1 MSAPRPADRA
11 QREVRRTVDEDGVVR
26 VELGSGG
33 GARRAWLGAGA
44 AVLVLAGGAAWFAIN
59 GLPGGDT
66 SSGVGSSGRAQAPGP
81 QRSNTT
87 TRPTKNSKDPQN
99 TKRAAPL
106 PVGERAP
113 EGGEARAPAGQ
124 DFAPGSPERDDEAR
138 GDAPEDAE
146 PGIGVDFNSPDR
158 PQASERAGI
167 SAFPAPG
174 TKRIKS
180 GIVVPEDFP
189 LPDGYMRHFQA
200 TDKGQLLQPILMF
213 HPDYQPL
220 DEAGKPIAIPAD
232 RVVPE
237 ELAPPGLAVEYL
249 DVPDDAYADSDGP
262 EKDGEEGGG
271 DGAP

>member
-11 QREVRRTVDEDGVVR
+11 QREIRRTVDEDGVVR
-26 VELGSGG
+26 VELGG
-33 GARRAWLGAGA
+33 GATRAWLGAGA
-44 AVLVLAGGAAWFAIN
+44 AILVLAGGAAWFSIY

-66 SSGVGSSGRAQAPGP
+66 SSGVESSGRAQAPGP
-81 QRSNTT
+81 QRSNTNR
-87 TRPTKNSKDPQN
+87 RPIKNSKDPQN
-99 TKRAAPL
+99 TTKRSAPL
-106 PVGERAP
+106 PTGERAP

-124 DFAPGSPERDDEAR
+124 DPGSPGPNAEAR
-138 GDAPEDAE
+138 GDAPENAE
-146 PGIGVDFNSPDR
+146 PGIGAGFNSPDR
-158 PQASERAGI
+158 PEASERAGI

-189 LPDGYMRHFQA
+189 LPHGYMRHFQA

-213 HPDYQPL
+213 QPDYQPL

-249 DVPDDAYADSDGP
+249 DVPDDAYADSEGP
-262 EKDGEEGGG
+262 EESGEEGGG